1 MNHARSDTHLR
12 RALVV
17 AVAAVAAL
25 AGCTGAEGSP
35 TVEQPTEA
43 GGGMPSATATDPGSG
58 DARTDDTSDDTS
70 DEELCATLP
79 AAIAGPYEG
88 WFNGTPALPD
98 GSVVTETEDFPDV
111 IREHPRVVLVNT
123 WSGEVVASYDRVRC
137 GRVDGWEA
145 PDEAS
150 SWPEHSVVVVDATTG
165 DVVEHFRVDREG
177 AAS

>member
-17 AVAAVAAL
+17 AVASVLAL
-25 AGCTGAEGSP
+25 AGCTGAEESP
-35 TVEQPTEA
+35 TAEQPTKA
-43 GGGMPSATATDPGSG
+43 GSSTPSATATDTGPDDG
-58 DARTDDTSDDTS
+58 RTDDTT

-79 AAIAGPYEG
+79 AGIAGPYEG
-88 WFNGTPALPD
+88 WFNSTPALPD
-98 GSVVTETEDFPDV
+98 GSVATDAEDFPDD

-137 GRVDGWEA
+137 GRVDGWEV

-150 SWPEHSVVVVDATTG
+150 SWPEHSIVVVDATTG

-177 AAS
+177 ASS